1 MITKLKLDR
10 LAELKAERV
19 LLMSKKQELMDSVL
33 TPEICTQLE
42 AIDEEFAPGIGAI
55 TSKAAELEVRIKEE
69 VIVHKETI
77 KGSQLQACYSKG
89 VRSWDLDKLDG
100 YAVAHPEINQFKKPA
115 KPSVSIRKVAA
126 EK

>member
-33 TPEICTQLE
+33 TPGIVTQLA

-69 VIVHKETI
+69 VIVHGETI
-77 KGSQLQACYSKG
+77 KGNLLQAVWSKA
-89 VRSWDLDKLDG
+89 RTSWDTKGLNG
-100 YAVAHPEINQFKKPA
+100 YLVNNPELNQFKKIG
-115 KPSVSIRKVAA
+115 KPSVSIRKVG
-126 EK
+126 

>member
-10 LAELKAERV
+10 LADLKAKRV

-33 TPEICTQLE
+33 TPGIVTQLA

-69 VIVHKETI
+69 VIVHGETI
-77 KGSQLQACYSKG
+77 KGNLLQAVWSKA
-89 VRSWDLDKLDG
+89 RTSWDTKGLNG
-100 YAVAHPEINQFKKPA
+100 YLVNNPELNQFKKIG
-115 KPSVSIRKVAA
+115 KPSVSIRKVG
-126 EK
+126 